1 MADSDAVFT
10 VVVSNAA
17 GSVTS
22 AEATL
27 TVTATAVAPSIT
39 TQPAAQTVDPGKTA
53 SFSVEATGTSPL
65 LYQWKLNGKDIS
77 DATSSSYT
85 TPAAAMAD
93 SGAVFTVVVSNAA
106 GTVTSSPASLTVTEA
121 PVITTQPAK
130 QAVNPGATATFTVTA
145 TGTEPFS
152 YQWRKNGENI
162 SGATDSSYTTPATS
176 NGDPDAKFSVVVSN
190 RAGTVTS
197 SEAILSVNVPAS
209 ITTQPANKSVL
220 VGQTASFSV
229 TAAGTGPFTY
239 QWKKA
244 GVNVT
249 TGSGGTT
256 STYTTPATAIEDDG
270 AVFTVVVSNSAG
282 TPVTSSNATLT
293 VTRYSLV
300 SNVSGGTYGI
310 TECVKDNKTGL
321 VWEGKP
327 ASGTRVASNYYTNFD
342 TTGTTQ
348 KTGSTL
354 TQADLNLGTNSV
366 GYKNSVNT
374 SALCGY
380 TDWRMPTVD
389 ELVGILD
396 RSQATSLYIDSTWF
410 PNTDSAGNALTHY
423 WTSVVGT
430 NSTEART
437 VYFTYGGNV
446 STLRTLSKS
455 VRLVRCGAVSPAT
468 CTSN

>member
-1 MADSDAVFT
+1 AVFT

-22 AEATL
+22 DKASL
-27 TVTATAVAPSIT
+27 TVTATAVAPVIT
-39 TQPAAQTVDPGKTA
+39 VQPAAQTVDPGKPA
-53 SFSVEATGTSPL
+53 SFSVGATGTSPL
-65 LYQWKLNGKDIS
+65 RYQWKLNGKDIT

-93 SGAVFTVVVSNAA
+93 SGAAYSVVVSNGA

-121 PVITTQPAK
+121 PVITTQPAN
-130 QAVNPGATATFTVTA
+130 QPVNPGATATFTVSA
-145 TGTEPFS
+145 TGTAPLG
-152 YQWRKNGENI
+152 YQWKKNGENI
-162 SGATDSSYTTPATS
+162 TGATDSSYTTPATS
-176 NGDPDAKFSVVVSN
+176 NGDPEAKFSVVVSN

-209 ITTQPANKSVL
+209 ITTQPANISVP

-256 STYTTPATAIEDDG
+256 STYTTPATAIGDHA
-270 AVFTVVVSNSAG
+270 AVFTVVVSNGAG

-300 SNVSGGTYGI
+300 ANASGGTYDK

-327 ASGTRVASNYYTNFD
+327 AAVGTRAASNTYTNFD
-342 TTGTTQ
+342 STGTTQ
-348 KTGSTL
+348 KSGTTL
-354 TQADLNLGTNSV
+354 TQTDLDATTNSV
-366 GYKNSVNT
+366 GYVKTVNA
-374 SALCGY
+374 SPGLCGSM
-380 TDWRMPTVD
+380 DWRLPT
-389 ELVGILD
+389 
-396 RSQATSLYIDSTWF
+396 
-410 PNTDSAGNALTHY
+410 
-423 WTSVVGT
+423 
-430 NSTEART
+430 
-437 VYFTYGGNV
+437 
-446 STLRTLSKS
+446 
-455 VRLVRCGAVSPAT
+455 
-468 CTSN
+468 